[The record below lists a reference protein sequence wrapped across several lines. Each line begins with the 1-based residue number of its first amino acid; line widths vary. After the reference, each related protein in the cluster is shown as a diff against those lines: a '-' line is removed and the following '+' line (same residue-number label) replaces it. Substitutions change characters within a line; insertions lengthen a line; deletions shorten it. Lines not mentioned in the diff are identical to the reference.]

1 MNDNQEPKKI
11 NVDNFLPCPFCGGHK
26 FLFLSMEG
34 EEKLIINDRLPRFIR
49 VDREAETA
57 EIMCSCCDVKM
68 KCVAIN
74 EHFEHIEDDLYR
86 KVPKRYAEEILLEK
100 WNRRDGIGE

>member
-1 MNDNQEPKKI
+1 MDNQEPKKI
-11 NVDNFLPCPFCGGHK
+11 TVDNFLPCPFCGGRK

-34 EEKLIINDRLPRFIR
+34 EEKLIISDRPPRLVS

-57 EIMCSCCDVKM
+57 EIRCSRCDVKM
-68 KCVAIN
+68 KCVAKN
-74 EHFEHIEDDLYR
+74 EYFEPIEDDLYR

-100 WNRRDGIGE
+100 WNRRA